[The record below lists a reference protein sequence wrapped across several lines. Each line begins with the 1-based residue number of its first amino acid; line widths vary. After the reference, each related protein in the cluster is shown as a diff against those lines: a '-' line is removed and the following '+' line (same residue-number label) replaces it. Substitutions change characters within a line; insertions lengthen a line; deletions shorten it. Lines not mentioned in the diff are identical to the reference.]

1 MARNREFDDALDELK
16 MLHDAKNHDYASAE
30 NPYKNLEGV
39 ERIGIEAWRG
49 IVIRLMDKFE
59 RVQQY
64 CVNGEL
70 AIKSEGM
77 EDTFKDNAV
86 YSTLA
91 LILFRKEQEK
101 NQELTEL
108 ERGKGEW
115 ELPTY
120 PDRPEWE
127 LPEPESR
134 PTLFPVDDK
143 YSGDESFRNPIIAM
157 REAAEKQQE
166 EEHRRADGNIDY
178 LKSLIDRDKLSD
190 MEKLEVQRR
199 MNKHSNYMEDEAKKN
214 EAFLRDPKKQEAE
227 RRARDN

>member
-16 MLHDAKNHDYASAE
+16 MLHDCKNHDYATAE

-77 EDTFKDNAV
+77 EDTFKDIAV

-91 LILFRKEQEK
+91 MILFRKDQEK
-101 NQELTEL
+101 QQELTEL
-108 ERGKGEW
+108 ERGKGFDGASYLTEAM
-115 ELPTY
+115 
-120 PDRPEWE
+120 
-127 LPEPESR
+127 
-134 PTLFPVDDK
+134 DDK
-143 YSGDESFRNPIIAM
+143 LPSCDMDYDHPIM
-157 REAAEKQQE
+157 VNVRSAEKKQE
-166 EEHRRADGNIDY
+166 EEEQRMREEEYKQQQAEGIWTSRGDYIPDSSPNKQEEEEARKKTRIDFA
-178 LKSLIDRDKLSD
+178 KL
-190 MEKLEVQRR
+190 
-199 MNKHSNYMEDEAKKN
+199 
-214 EAFLRDPKKQEAE
+214 EAE